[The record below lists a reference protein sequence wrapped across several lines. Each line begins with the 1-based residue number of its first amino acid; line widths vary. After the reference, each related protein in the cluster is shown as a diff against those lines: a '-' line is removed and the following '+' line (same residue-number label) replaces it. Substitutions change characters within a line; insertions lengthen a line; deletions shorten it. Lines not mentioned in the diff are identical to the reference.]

1 MIEDS
6 NRAISSQLNSRNVRL
21 AFIEKFLGFAPEHHD
36 GSLEAIIL
44 IAAVTL
50 VTALGLGYFHK
61 HQPRD

>member
-1 MIEDS
+1 M
-6 NRAISSQLNSRNVRL
+6 